1 MYRKDQVKGI
11 VAIILFGIIGISFFV
26 FGDESSITKYITLI
40 SCGAWLVSM
49 YFVNKKFE
57 KKD

>member
-11 VAIILFGIIGISFFV
+11 VAIILFGIIGISFFI
-26 FGDESSITKYITLI
+26 FGEESDVTRYVAIIA
-40 SCGAWLVSM
+40 CAMWLVSM
-49 YFVNKKFE
+49 YFINKKFE